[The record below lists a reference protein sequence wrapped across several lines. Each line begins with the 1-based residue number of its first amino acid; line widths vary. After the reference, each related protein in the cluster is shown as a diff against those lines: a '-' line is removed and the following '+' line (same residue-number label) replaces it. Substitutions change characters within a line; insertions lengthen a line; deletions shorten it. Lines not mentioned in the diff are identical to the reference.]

1 MLPLKKVTSS
11 LLAVLIKSDYVKVST
26 PHSWSVSMTIDL
38 QFDSVSG
45 ITDDGLYGIEVD
57 GSDAVV
63 LG

>member
-1 MLPLKKVTSS
+1 
-11 LLAVLIKSDYVKVST
+11 
-26 PHSWSVSMTIDL
+26 MTIDL

-57 GSDAVV
+57 DSDAVV